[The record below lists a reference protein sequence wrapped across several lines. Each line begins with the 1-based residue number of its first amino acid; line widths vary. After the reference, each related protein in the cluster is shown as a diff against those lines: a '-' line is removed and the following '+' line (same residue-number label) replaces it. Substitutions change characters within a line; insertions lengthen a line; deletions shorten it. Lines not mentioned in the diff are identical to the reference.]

1 MTAALECRALRIAY
15 GDTEVLHGVDFTVD
29 TGESVAL
36 LGPSGSG
43 KTSLLYAVA
52 GFLAPSGGEIL
63 LDGRPVSTSRTQEPP
78 ERRGVAMVFQHYAL
92 WPHLT
97 AVETV
102 AYPMRRR
109 GMSRVEARAGA
120 LAMLERLGLSGLAD
134 RTPAQLS
141 GGEQQRVG
149 LARAIAREPALF
161 LFDEPTAH
169 LDTPLRAAL
178 QEELADRRARSGT
191 AALMATHDV
200 AEALAFADRV
210 ILLREGH
217 LVQVGTPIEVYERP
231 IDLWAARLTGPA
243 SVLDASLVDARGA
256 NGSASIRIGESVVP
270 VDGIAID
277 GRAGKVSVLVR
288 PDWAALGGELSGTV
302 THVWF
307 RGPHTDYR
315 LATSNGDVDI
325 REPGRPR
332 VDIGATT
339 GWRLDRAWLL
349 TPGGTSPRESIMET
363 GQ

>member
-15 GDTEVLHGVDFTVD
+15 GDTEVLHSVDFTVG

-52 GFLAPSGGEIL
+52 GFLIPSGGEIL

-210 ILLREGH
+210 VLLRDGH
-217 LVQVGTPIEVYERP
+217 LVQIGTPIEVYEQP
-231 IDLWAARLTGPA
+231 VDFWAARLTGA
-243 SVLDASLVDARGA
+243 ASLLDVALVGAPPRDGAAR
-256 NGSASIRIGESVVP
+256 IRIGDSIVIVKGIVANGRSSDGSVM
-270 VDGIAID
+270 
-277 GRAGKVSVLVR
+277 VR
-288 PDWAALGGELSGTV
+288 PDWASLGGDLAGSV
-302 THVWF
+302 VQVWF

-315 LATSNGDVDI
+315 LATASGDVEI
-325 REPGRPR
+325 REPGPPR
-332 VDIGATT
+332 VAVGATI
-339 GWRLDRAWLL
+339 GWKLDRAWLFDAR
-349 TPGGTSPRESIMET
+349 TA
-363 GQ
+363 

>member
-1 MTAALECRALRIAY
+1 MTPALETRALRLAY
-15 GDTEVLHGVDFTVD
+15 GATEVLHAVDLTVQA
-29 TGESVAL
+29 GESVAL

-63 LDGRPVSTSRTQEPP
+63 LDGRTVSTTRTQEPP

-109 GMSRVEARAGA
+109 GMSRVEAHAA
-120 LAMLERLGLSGLAD
+120 SLAMLERLGLAGLAD

-149 LARAIAREPALF
+149 LARAIARDPGLF

-200 AEALAFADRV
+200 SEALAFADRV
-210 ILLREGH
+210 VLLREGQ
-217 LVQVGTPIEVYERP
+217 LVQVGTPIEVYEQP

-243 SVLDASLVDARGA
+243 SVLDVALVEASSADRMAR
-256 NGSASIRIGESVVP
+256 IRIGDLLIP
-270 VDGIAID
+270 VKGIVADGTP
-277 GRAGKVSVLVR
+277 AGDVRVLVR
-288 PDWAALGGELSGTV
+288 PDWAALGGELTGTV
-302 THVWF
+302 AQIWF
-307 RGPHTDYR
+307 RGPHTDYQ
-315 LATSNGDVDI
+315 LATVSGDVEI
-325 REPGRPR
+325 REPGPPR
-332 VDIGATT
+332 VAVGATV
-339 GWRLDRAWLL
+339 GWQLDRAWLL
-349 TPGGTSPRESIMET
+349 DARTA
-363 GQ
+363 